1 MSVTIRRATPG
12 DAEAI
17 HALISTHVGEYRLLP
32 RSLPSTRKTIE
43 GWVVA
48 RNGDR
53 LVGCGALAA
62 FGGELVEVRSLV
74 VDTPHQRNGLGH
86 QVLRGLLALA
96 AERQVKTVFTL
107 TTAVAFFEREGFVIA
122 SRHSFPLKIY
132 RDCLKCPVKF
142 SCDEVTMVY
151 RPDGREA

>member
-1 MSVTIRRATPG
+1 MSTIIRRATPD

-17 HALISTHVGEYRLLP
+17 HALISAHVGENRLLP
-32 RSLPSTRKTIE
+32 RTLPSIRKTIE

-48 RNGDR
+48 QSEDH

-62 FGGELVEVRSLV
+62 FGGGLVEVRSLV
-74 VDTPHQRNGLGH
+74 VDTPHQGNGLGR
-86 QVLRGLLALA
+86 QILRDLLAMA
-96 AERQVKTVFTL
+96 AERRVKTVFTL
-107 TTAVAFFEREGFVIA
+107 TTAVTFFEREGFVIA
-122 SRHSFPLKIY
+122 ARRNFPLKVY

-151 RPDGREA
+151 KPNGREV